1 MVRRS
6 FGPSQWR
13 FPDFELLDR
22 KSEKGGPPKRIQLQE
37 ATADLNRYDNVDD
50 AWNAFDKAT
59 GWEQSP
65 KLSAGHAHRGP
76 TEHLQRET
84 RDDSALPGLFASNRS
99 KLDPTLSLLFS
110 ASSGPIELP
119 KKRRHLSP
127 EAGSPPEAEDLREE
141 KSEDDPVEDDGEEV
155 ETSAEDED
163 EDEDEDEEVHEVVE
177 SSISRTPLENNKPD
191 TAVQQGSEELQDN
204 GRKRKRKRNEDNLEA
219 SYFQKLADEERED
232 ERRLQSDRQT
242 KQQALQQDIP
252 ADERHADLQ
261 EDNDDDN
268 NNNNN
273 EALSPPPQHETLEND
288 PASKT
293 QSELDKAARTVFLA
307 NVSIT
312 AITSAK
318 ARKELLAHLSSHFS
332 TSTNTDIP
340 HKIESFRFR
349 STAYSSALPKKAS
362 FTRGELNEATSH
374 STNAYCVYSTKNAA
388 REAARR
394 LNGTIVLGRHLR
406 VDEVAHPMKTDHRR
420 CVFVGNLGFVDD
432 ETEMKA
438 ALAKSEHPEDKK
450 KAQLKALKGDVEEG
464 LWVQFSKAGPIE
476 SVRVVR
482 DPQTRVGKGFAYVQF
497 KDENAVESAL
507 LFNDK
512 KFPHMLPRKLRVVRC
527 KKPSQTAL
535 ALDKN
540 RKRTKEV
547 EKSERAASRTK
558 RQSAATGANKIKP
571 DEQARQGRLKKMLGK
586 AGVAEMR
593 AADKAGRSKSNAG
606 VNGALRP
613 GSMVF
618 EGHRATSSEG
628 NRGLKLGATKRKK
641 DRGQVKKRSE
651 RDKKR
656 AAAYKTTK
664 KS

>member
-1 MVRRS
+1 M
-6 FGPSQWR
+6 
-13 FPDFELLDR
+13 
-22 KSEKGGPPKRIQLQE
+22 
-37 ATADLNRYDNVDD
+37 
-50 AWNAFDKAT
+50 
-59 GWEQSP
+59 
-65 KLSAGHAHRGP
+65 
-76 TEHLQRET
+76 ET
-84 RDDSALPGLFASNRS
+84 
-99 KLDPTLSLLFS
+99 
-110 ASSGPIELP
+110 P
-119 KKRRHLSP
+119 KKRRRLSS
-127 EAGSPPEAEDLREE
+127 EAGSSPQAEDLREE
-141 KSEDDPVEDDGEEV
+141 KSEDEPVEDDGEER
-155 ETSAEDED
+155 EPSAG
-163 EDEDEDEEVHEVVE
+163 DEDEDEEVHEGVE
-177 SSISRTPLENNKPD
+177 SSISRTPLEDNKPVA
-191 TAVQQGSEELQDN
+191 AVQQGLEEPQDN

-219 SYFQKLADEERED
+219 SYFQKLADEEQED

-252 ADERHADLQ
+252 ADERHPDLQ
-261 EDNDDDN
+261 EDDD

-512 KFPHMLPRKLRVVRC
+512 KFPPMLPRKLRVARC

-641 DRGQVKKRSE
+641 DRGQVQKRSE

-656 AAAYKTTK
+656 AAAYKTMK